1 MVKLM
6 NRDIKLYFRDRASV
20 FFSLLGA
27 LILILV
33 YVLFLSSNQLES
45 VRQEVGPTI
54 NEDNLSYLINSW
66 ILAGMLSIT
75 TITSTLGALGFM
87 VNDKERKIIKDFRS
101 SPLAMTSYPIA
112 AIVSA
117 FIIGVIISGIVF
129 LVYGVYI
136 FLATGYYFDLAII
149 LKTIGLIFISSLMN
163 STLMGFIVS
172 FISTNSAF
180 SAISLLIGT
189 SIGFLNGMYIPI
201 GQLGEST
208 QKVLKLLPFSHIAS
222 LFRQVL
228 MKRSIDVTFSG
239 APQGAV
245 ENYKN
250 ILGVVLDWNEK
261 KIPLGQSFFFILA
274 VFLVSLVL
282 FFINFK
288 RKKEVI

>member
-1 MVKLM
+1 MVKLI
-6 NRDIKLYFRDRASV
+6 NRNIKLYFRDRASV

-27 LILILV
+27 MILILV

-87 VNDKERKIIKDFRS
+87 VNDKERKIIKDFKS

-117 FIIGVIISGIVF
+117 FIIGVLISGIVL

-136 FLATGYYFDLAII
+136 FLATGHYFDLAIV
-149 LKTIGLIFISSLMN
+149 LKTIGLIFVSSLMN
-163 STLMGFIVS
+163 ATLMGFIVS
-172 FISTNSAF
+172 FVSTNSAF
-180 SAISLLIGT
+180 SAISLIIGS

-228 MKRSIDVTFSG
+228 MKQSIDVTFSG
-239 APQGAV
+239 APQ
-245 ENYKN
+245 ESIDNYKN
-250 ILGVVLDWNEK
+250 VLGVVLDWNGK
-261 KIPLGQSFFFILA
+261 KIPLNQSFLFILA
-274 VFLVSLVL
+274 VFLISLVL

>member
-1 MVKLM
+1 
-6 NRDIKLYFRDRASV
+6 
-20 FFSLLGA
+20 
-27 LILILV
+27 
-33 YVLFLSSNQLES
+33 
-45 VRQEVGPTI
+45 
-54 NEDNLSYLINSW
+54 
-66 ILAGMLSIT
+66 MLSIT

-87 VNDKERKIIKDFRS
+87 VNDKERKIIKDFKS

-117 FIIGVIISGIVF
+117 FVIGVLISGIVF

-136 FLATGYYFDLAII
+136 FLTTGYYFDLII
-149 LKTIGLIFISSLMN
+149 IFKTIGLIFISSLMN
-163 STLMGFIVS
+163 ATLMGFIVS
-172 FISTNSAF
+172 FVSTNSAF
-180 SAISLLIGT
+180 SAISLIIGS

-228 MKRSIDVTFSG
+228 MRQSIDVTFSG

-245 ENYKN
+245 DNYKN
-250 ILGVVLDWNEK
+250 ILGIVLDWNGK
-261 KIPLGQSFFFILA
+261 QISLNQSFLFISG
-274 VFLVSLVL
+274 VFLISLLL